1 MAGRSN
7 SGAGCAARL
16 FLLAGVILVIA
27 GAIMLIGSTRDM
39 SDAAPA
45 NFGEDAPPLRPTV
58 TPLPVL
64 GQIVATPVPPESL
77 SDTPLVPIEQALPA
91 LVATPTP
98 IAPSIRIPT
107 RIVIHAIDLDA
118 PIEISG
124 WHTIDGVSE
133 WDIPDHF
140 AAGWLKLSAPL
151 GQIGNTVLTG
161 HHNIDGEVFRRLVE
175 LKPGDQIVVYSD
187 DEPFFYTVTTRKIL
201 RERDQPLAVRLK
213 NAQWIQPT
221 DDERLTLVTCW
232 PYTSNTH
239 RLIIVAIPMDLDR
252 NRGIQ

>member
-1 MAGRSN
+1 MLTG
-7 SGAGCAARL
+7 L
-16 FLLAGVILVIA
+16 ILVIA
-27 GAIMLIGSTRDM
+27 GVIALIGSTRDTL
-39 SDAAPA
+39 DAAPA

-58 TPLPVL
+58 TPLPVP
-64 GQIVATPVPPESL
+64 GQIGVTPAPPDDLPEA
-77 SDTPLVPIEQALPA
+77 PLVPIEQALPK

-98 IAPSIRIPT
+98 IAPSIHVPT
-107 RIVIHAIDLDA
+107 HIVISAIDLDA

-124 WHTIDGVSE
+124 WHTINGVSE

-151 GQIGNTVLTG
+151 GQVGNTVLTG

-175 LKPGDQIVVYSD
+175 LKPGDQIIIYSNG
-187 DEPFFYTVTTRKIL
+187 EPFFYIVTTRKIL

-221 DDERLTLVTCW
+221 NDERLTLVTCW

-239 RLIIVAIPMDLDR
+239 RLIIVAQPMDLER
-252 NRGIQ
+252 NKGIQ